1 MKVNDKN
8 TILTFS
14 KLLGQIIV
22 DIKYIETKFHYN
34 LNGDWTTVNP
44 DMFVLHS
51 PEWEISLSNGQKWFL
66 TNPQG
71 DLTLEAAQSN
81 ITVSSSTIAN
91 TDDRIFKAPNT
102 FSWSG
107 ILGQE
112 INGIRFYKRV
122 LKSKRFLGFEIGK
135 TYQDNIQIIQFFC
148 SGKTFSITTMDGDI
162 GHHTFYPTGYL
173 GDRLGF
179 FFDKT
184 ISDSHTAY
192 GLTITMENI
201 KEVRW
206 KE

>member
-1 MKVNDKN
+1 
-8 TILTFS
+8 
-14 KLLGQIIV
+14 
-22 DIKYIETKFHYN
+22 
-34 LNGDWTTVNP
+34 
-44 DMFVLHS
+44 MFVLHS
-51 PEWEISLSNGQKWFL
+51 PEWEFTLSNGQKCFL

-81 ITVSSSTIAN
+81 ITVSSSTISN
-91 TDDRIFKAPNT
+91 VDDRIFKAPNS
-102 FSWSG
+102 FGWSG

-135 TYQDNIQIIQFFC
+135 TYQDNIQIIQFFG

-184 ISDSHTAY
+184 IPDSHTAD

-201 KEVRW
+201 KEVRRR
-206 KE
+206 E